1 MKVKFQT
8 ETPPKVCF
16 SLHYLLFLINM
27 KHLFL
32 VLLLVV
38 FSASGLFAQNK
49 AIADSSVHNK
59 ITHRGIY
66 GDTLYVSAPLSGD
79 MPDSIYIP
87 EYKKYLKIKIITTD
101 NITILPLV
109 GFEHRF
115 TDLMTTPESTK

>member
-1 MKVKFQT
+1 
-8 ETPPKVCF
+8 
-16 SLHYLLFLINM
+16 
-27 KHLFL
+27 L

-87 EYKKYLKIKIITTD
+87 SHKNFVKIKIIAAD
-101 NITILPLV
+101 DITIIPIV
-109 GFEHRF
+109 GLEHRF
-115 TDLMTTPESTK
+115 TDLMNMPEGTK